1 MVQYRPSPIASLAGC
16 GVMARRCQDIDFASR
31 SSSVAS
37 ANVTNSRGRNEAL
50 APEPA
55 RIVSGRQVFV
65 KDWTRGGK
73 SLYQVARTT
82 NVSSRHENCQGERRA
97 SRAGCTLPVAL
108 LPGPVW
114 CKDCVSCI
122 LYRCRLLAELRQ
134 GDIAHWSASK
144 GLKVKGLPSRRER
157 PYGAHVETTQPS
169 ESTT

>member
-1 MVQYRPSPIASLAGC
+1 
-16 GVMARRCQDIDFASR
+16 MARRCFDIDFASR
-31 SSSVAS
+31 SSILRFFQRMSQTPEGEMRLWHQRLQGLYQVGRCL
-37 ANVTNSRGRNEAL
+37 SRIGRA
-50 APEPA
+50 
-55 RIVSGRQVFV
+55 V
-65 KDWTRGGK
+65 GK